1 MKVIISGG
9 GTGGHIYP
17 AVTIAQKILQLQP
30 DAEILFVGTQEG
42 LESSI
47 VPKLGYE
54 IKYLKVEGFT
64 RQIGIKL
71 LKNIFTAIKSC
82 FQAYNY
88 IKKFRPDLVIG
99 TGGYVC
105 GPVVLIA
112 SLCGVKTCIQEQ
124 NAVAGITNKILSKF
138 VDKVFL
144 GYSEAAFN
152 LGNAQKNIFTGN
164 PIRASILKV
173 NKADAYKFFN
183 FSSERKTLLIS
194 GGSRGAKSINSAMLD
209 VYKNID
215 KVKDLQI
222 IHVTGTLDYESVMES
237 IANLNLPKQ
246 QIKIL
251 PYLHEM
257 DMALNIADLAISRAG
272 AIAIAELTALGVASI
287 LIPYPYATA
296 NHQVLNAEA
305 VVKAGAGVM
314 ILDADLEK
322 GLLLDK
328 IIELIN
334 NEKKLLNLAMK
345 AKKLGNPNAAEEI
358 ALAALRIAN
367 K

>member
-17 AVTIAQKILQLQP
+17 AVTIAQKILELQP
-30 DAEILFVGTQEG
+30 GTDMLFVGTKEG

-54 IKYLKVEGFT
+54 IKYLQVEGFT
-64 RQIGIKL
+64 RSIGLKL
-71 LKNIFTAIKSC
+71 LKNIFAAIKSC
-82 FQAYNY
+82 FQAYRF
-88 IKKFRPDLVIG
+88 IKEFKPDLVIG

-124 NAVAGITNKILSKF
+124 NAVAGVTNKILSKF

-152 LGNAQKNIFTGN
+152 LGNAHKNIYTGN
-164 PIRASILKV
+164 PIRPSILKV
-173 NKADAYKFFN
+173 DKQQAYQFFG
-183 FSSERKTLLIS
+183 FSSNLKTLLVA
-194 GGSRGAKSINSAMLD
+194 GGSRGSKSINHAMIAIYRD
-209 VYKNID
+209 IQKFP
-215 KVKDLQI
+215 DLQI
-222 IHVTGTLDYESVMES
+222 IHITGDLDYENVEDSVAE
-237 IANLNLPKQ
+237 LNLDKAK
-246 QIKIL
+246 IKIM

-257 DMALNIADLAISRAG
+257 DMALNVADLAISRAG

-287 LIPYPYATA
+287 LVPYPYATA
-296 NHQVLNAEA
+296 NHQELNAQS

-322 GLLLDK
+322 EILLDK
-328 IIELIN
+328 ISELIN
-334 NEKKLLNLAMK
+334 NDKKITNLAMK
-345 AKKLGNPNAAEEI
+345 AKKIGNPHAAEEI
-358 ALAALRIAN
+358 ASAALRIAC

>member
-17 AVTIAQKILQLQP
+17 AVTIAQKILELQP
-30 DAEILFVGTQEG
+30 DTEILFVGTKEG

-47 VPKLGYE
+47 VPKLGYN
-54 IKYLKVEGFT
+54 IKYLQVEGFS
-64 RQIGIKL
+64 RQIGLQL

-82 FQAYNY
+82 FQAYRY
-88 IKKFRPDLVIG
+88 IKDFRPDLVIG

-124 NAVAGITNKILSKF
+124 NAVAGVTNKILSKF

-164 PIRASILKV
+164 PIRPSILKV
-173 NKADAYKFFN
+173 DKKDAYKFFG
-183 FSSERKTLLIS
+183 FSDQGKTLLIS
-194 GGSRGAKSINSAMLD
+194 GGSRGSKSINTAMVD

-215 KVKDLQI
+215 KIEGVQI
-222 IHVTGTLDYESVMES
+222 IHITGKLDYENVLNSV
-237 IANLNLPKQ
+237 ADLQLDKTK
-246 QIKIL
+246 IKIL

-287 LIPYPYATA
+287 LVPYPYATA
-296 NHQVLNAEA
+296 NHQELNAQA
-305 VVKAGAGVM
+305 VVKAGAGLMV
-314 ILDADLEK
+314 LDSELGK

-334 NEKKLLNLAMK
+334 NDKKLINLAMK
-345 AKKLGNPNAAEEI
+345 AKKLGNPNAAEDI
-358 ALAALRIAN
+358 ALAALRIA
-367 K
+367 KK

>member
-17 AVTIAQKILQLQP
+17 AVTIAQKILELKP
-30 DAEILFVGTQEG
+30 NTEILFVGTKEG

-54 IKYLKVEGFT
+54 IKYLHVEGFT
-64 RQIGIKL
+64 RSIGFKL

-82 FQAYNY
+82 FQAYRF
-88 IKKFRPDLVIG
+88 IKDFKPDLVIG

-112 SLCGVKTCIQEQ
+112 SICGIKTCIQEQ
-124 NAVAGITNKILSKF
+124 NAVAGVTNKILSKF

-152 LGNAQKNIFTGN
+152 LGNAHKNVFTGN
-164 PIRASILKV
+164 PIRPSILKV
-173 NKADAYKFFN
+173 NKADAYKFFG
-183 FSSERKTLLIS
+183 FSNLRKTLLVS
-194 GGSRGAKSINSAMLD
+194 GGSRGSKSINQAMLLI
-209 VYKNID
+209 YKNIARLN
-215 KVKDLQI
+215 DLQI
-222 IHVTGTLDYESVMES
+222 IHITGELDYENVKNKVQEF
-237 IANLNLPKQ
+237 NLPEDK
-246 QIKIL
+246 IKIL

-257 DMALNIADLAISRAG
+257 DMALNVADLAICRAG

-287 LIPYPYATA
+287 LVPYPYATA
-296 NHQVLNAEA
+296 NHQELNAQA
-305 VVKAGAGVM
+305 VVKAGAGIM
-314 ILDADLEK
+314 ILDSELEREV
-322 GLLLDK
+322 LLDK
-328 IIELIN
+328 IVELID
-334 NEKKLLNLAMK
+334 NEKKLVNLAMK
-345 AKKLGNPNAAEEI
+345 AKKLGNPKAAEDI
-358 ALAALRIAN
+358 ALAALKITN